1 MILAGVSKSGSPISI
16 CTMSRPCASRA
27 RAFTSTSNAVS
38 VPSLPIRSANFMFSS
53 LRESMFW
60 QKARLTRQ
68 PRKDS
73 VLFGLRTPDA
83 LHVAT
88 AMESDAQV
96 FVTSDRSKRKVS
108 QLDIVMLDD
117 YASGDIPSR
126 S

>member
-1 MILAGVSKSGSPISI
+1 
-16 CTMSRPCASRA
+16 
-27 RAFTSTSNAVS
+27 
-38 VPSLPIRSANFMFSS
+38 
-53 LRESMFW
+53 MFW